1 MQRDRQMQME
11 LVIIEFSTDRK
22 VSSLAIKLYL
32 FAARVSV
39 HNGRMSEEHAVLS
52 TTLTEVEEA

>member
-1 MQRDRQMQME
+1 MQVQ
-11 LVIIEFSTDRK
+11 LVIISFSTDRK

-32 FAARVSV
+32 FDARVSV
-39 HNGRMSEEHAVLS
+39 HNGRMSKEHAVLS

>member
-1 MQRDRQMQME
+1 MQME
-11 LVIIEFSTDRK
+11 LVIIAFSTDRK

-52 TTLTEVEEA
+52 TTLTVDEEA